1 MDHASHGIHLL
12 LAIADFWKNMLI
24 LIEKENWSKV
34 LDSIGGFIEVQN
46 FRISCS
52 SKTMSQVMKRS
63 KKLLSL
69 LIKARAKFRVN
80 LLKFS
85 RNYPNYLN
93 IFVKF
98 KQINIERT
106 DKKSL
111 YVCMTRSEI
120 FVR

>member
-1 MDHASHGIHLL
+1 
-12 LAIADFWKNMLI
+12 
-24 LIEKENWSKV
+24 
-34 LDSIGGFIEVQN
+34 
-46 FRISCS
+46 
-52 SKTMSQVMKRS
+52 MKRS

>member
-1 MDHASHGIHLL
+1 
-12 LAIADFWKNMLI
+12 
-24 LIEKENWSKV
+24 
-34 LDSIGGFIEVQN
+34 
-46 FRISCS
+46 
-52 SKTMSQVMKRS
+52 MSQVMKRS

-111 YVCMTRSEI
+111 
-120 FVR
+120 